1 MITTSLLRCAA
12 MIRRCRFPLLL
23 TLTALLAVSISA
35 APAEAAKRKVP
46 FGFFGTVLQ
55 PELQRVDES
64 SLDRQMSLMARS
76 GVESVR
82 ATIPWANIEPQQGV
96 YNWAATDRMVRTAA
110 NHRLLMLA
118 NVLDAPAWAEAPIKP
133 QYPTGSPPKSAALY
147 ASFIRQVALRYGPNG
162 SFWAANPT
170 VPRMPIR
177 QWQIWNEQVA
187 PWFWSQRPWGKS
199 YTRVLKAAYKVIHQV
214 DRGATV
220 VAGSFVAV
228 AGYSQWRGVKD
239 LYRAGAKRYFD
250 TIAVHP
256 FTNVPNSVRFSI
268 DQTVEI
274 LRRVRAQMRKRGDGR
289 KPIIVTELTWPAAVG
304 KVPKKRLLGLET
316 TPRGQVA
323 RMKAAYQRLATVR
336 RKLKITQAYW
346 FSWATQ
352 YNAKSNLS
360 DVSYRFAGLMRW
372 RGGNVFKR
380 MPILNTYTRLA
391 RKYEG
396 CRKGANARSCR

>member
-1 MITTSLLRCAA
+1 MTTTSLLRSAA
-12 MIRRCRFPLLL
+12 MIRRHRFPLLL
-23 TLTALLAVSISA
+23 ALTALLAVSISA
-35 APAEAAKRKVP
+35 APAQAAKRKVP
-46 FGFFGTVLQ
+46 FGFFGTVL
-55 PELQRVDES
+55 PPNLQQVNEPA
-64 SLDRQMSLMARS
+64 LDGQMSAMARS

-82 ATIPWANIEPQQGV
+82 ATIPWAQVEPRQGV
-96 YNWAATDRMVRTAA
+96 YDWAATDRMIRTAA
-110 NHRLLMLA
+110 NHHLLVLA
-118 NVLDAPAWAEAPIKP
+118 NVLDAPPWAEAPRKP

-147 ASFIRQVALRYGPNG
+147 ASFLRQVVQRYGPNG

-170 VPRMPIR
+170 VPRTPIR
-177 QWQIWNEQVA
+177 QWQIWNEQMA

-199 YTRVLKAAYKVIHQV
+199 YTRTLKAAYKVIHQA

-250 TIAVHP
+250 VIAVHP

-268 DQTVEI
+268 DQTVQI
-274 LRRVRAQMRKRGDGR
+274 LQRVRAQMRKRGDGR

-304 KVPKKRLLGLET
+304 KVPKRRLLGLET

-323 RMKAAYQRLATVR
+323 RMKAAYKRLAAVR
-336 RKLKITQAYW
+336 RKLRITQAYW
-346 FSWATQ
+346 FSWATA
-352 YNAKSNLS
+352 YDAKSNLS

-372 RGGNVFKR
+372 RGNVFTR

-391 RKYEG
+391 RTYEG
-396 CRKGANARSCR
+396 CRKSTDARRCR